1 MFSSNAKR
9 LSNLSNS
16 ELQERIQNKVIS
28 KDECCEGV

>member
-9 LSNLSNS
+9 LSYLSNS
-16 ELQERIQNKVIS
+16 EFDKRIQNKVIS